1 MLISNIIYCVFRTGK
16 NYYLEV
22 FLEEC
27 IRVVKENNTPKYVTD
42 DVKIPTD
49 GKNSDKANSDK
60 FHIMLICLL
69 L

>member
-1 MLISNIIYCVFRTGK
+1 MLISNIIYCVFRAGK

-42 DVKIPTD
+42 DVKISTD
-49 GKNSDKANSDK
+49 GKNFDKANSDN

>member
-1 MLISNIIYCVFRTGK
+1 M
-16 NYYLEV
+16 